1 MLEQL
6 LETFLME
13 SYMLDPDDP
22 KDPVVRTEMTKVSG
36 VATSDNTKWLIEP
49 HSFDD
54 NNTGMRLEF
63 MHVDNQPVLQ
73 VYSNLRDKV
82 ARFLFDAGGK
92 LLHSDIRPFPD
103 PAMVS
108 PVESPK
114 AAEEDADA
122 AIFHDPPPAG
132 ETYSSGKDYHD

>member
-6 LETFLME
+6 LETVLRE

-22 KDPVVRTEMTKVSG
+22 KDPVVRTEMTKVG
-36 VATSDNTKWLIEP
+36 AAASDNTKWLIEP

-92 LLHSDIRPFPD
+92 LMHSDIRPFPD

-108 PVESPK
+108 PVEPAQVAEASTDTDPVAVSEAYPTELAK
-114 AAEEDADA
+114 A
-122 AIFHDPPPAG
+122 PN
-132 ETYSSGKDYHD
+132 DYRE